1 MHNNPTCT
9 GCPWPNDPD
18 CEYCQTPAKVEEE
31 CRKKIAFKR
40 RHNIDREKAKAEKAL
55 HILQASIDRRS
66 LKANEKKAISKNLK
80 NVAKKLKAD
89 EKEAI
94 SKKLKNVAKKLKTDE
109 KDAISKKLKNVAKKV
124 HLSATVIIPLYQK
137 NISGNKSS
145 DIKEKLQKII
155 SNKETSTKD
164 ICICKKTLLAFKL
177 ASYYNGCFVSAWH
190 TTHGTNIKFNFSD
203 KNSLEKFKNDW
214 ADIIQ
219 ENVLK

>member
-66 LKANEKKAISKNLK
+66 LKA
-80 NVAKKLKAD
+80 D
-89 EKEAI
+89 EKE
-94 SKKLKNVAKKLKTDE
+94 
-109 KDAISKKLKNVAKKV
+109 AISKKLKNVAKKV

-145 DIKEKLQKII
+145 DINEKLQKII

-164 ICICKKTLLAFKL
+164 ICLCKKALFAFEL
-177 ASYYNGCFVSAWH
+177 ASYYNGYFVSAWH
-190 TTHGTNIKFNFSD
+190 TDHGTNIKFNFSD

-214 ADIIQ
+214 ADCK
-219 ENVLK
+219 VGVK

>member
-1 MHNNPTCT
+1 MMHNNPTCT

-80 NVAKKLKAD
+80 NVAKKLKA
-89 EKEAI
+89 
-94 SKKLKNVAKKLKTDE
+94 DE